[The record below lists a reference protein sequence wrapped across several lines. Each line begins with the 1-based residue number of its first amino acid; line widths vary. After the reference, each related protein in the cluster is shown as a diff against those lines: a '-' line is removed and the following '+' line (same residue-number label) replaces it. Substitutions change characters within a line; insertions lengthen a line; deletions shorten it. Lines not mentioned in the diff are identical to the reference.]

1 MPLENRVNPS
11 GEIVS
16 YAARGTVMGNRGG
29 RMHDPETKMLH
40 PTKRWATKQ
49 WICCR
54 TEFNGRQRTVMG
66 AGYTELFFL
75 DEVTALSAGH
85 RPCFECR
92 REDFLD
98 FADRWRKVKRQRKRP
113 TAKQMDDRLHDE
125 RLYEKQKAIVRMFW
139 NDLPNG
145 AMIAHEGGAVAKC
158 NNMPLRWTENGYE
171 KLADGDTQF
180 ADRLVSCL
188 TPPTLL
194 KILRHGYKPKWHES
208 AQL

>member
-1 MPLENRVNPS
+1 
-11 GEIVS
+11 
-16 YAARGTVMGNRGG
+16 MGNRGG